1 MNQMK
6 KTTDLYF
13 PARKGGIAI
22 ILVVLLLVAGIIAAG
37 VIYSQ
42 GSQMQQKQEKLLAE
56 GYEMFN
62 AGSLEKAYPLFKE
75 ALTTFTSPLH
85 FYRRFAASESQINPD
100 EIHEIAVSVSLSI
113 AHEKFFDLQSADE
126 WVARAEEDIKHL
138 PEGERKTD
146 LTAATATARAV
157 SKLCRTYNEGDYQK
171 AMKELLEVEKIS
183 QPSDQDF
190 FIFEIR
196 FLIACGKAL
205 NEPAILNQARELL
218 FFATTDAGIDNEKTR
233 SLWGILTS

>member
-1 MNQMK
+1 MK
-6 KTTDLYF
+6 KITDRYI
-13 PARKGGIAI
+13 PARTGGIAI
-22 ILVVLLLVAGIIAAG
+22 TMVFLLLLAGLITAG

-42 GSQMQQKQEKLLAE
+42 GSQQQQQQEKLLAE

-62 AGSLEKAYPLFKE
+62 SGKLEMAYPLFKE
-75 ALTTFTSPLH
+75 ALNTFTSPLS
-85 FYRRFAASESQINPD
+85 FYRRISASEVHVNPD

-113 AHEKFFDLQSADE
+113 AHEKFFDLQTADE
-126 WVARAEEDIKHL
+126 WVKRAEEDLKQL

-146 LTAATATARAV
+146 LTATVATARAV
-157 SKLCRTYNEGDYQK
+157 SSLCKTYNEGNYEQ
-171 AMKELLEVEKIS
+171 AMKDLLEVEKIS
-183 QPSDQDF
+183 QPTDQDF

-205 NEPAILNQARELL
+205 NQPAILNQARELL

>member
-6 KTTDLYF
+6 KITDLYF
-13 PARKGGIAI
+13 PARTGGVAI
-22 ILVVLLLVAGIIAAG
+22 ILVILLLIAGLVIAG

-42 GSQMQQKQEKLLAE
+42 GSGMQQKQEKLLAQ
-56 GYEMFN
+56 GYELFN
-62 AGSLEKAYPLFKE
+62 AGNLEKAYPLFKE
-75 ALTTFTSPLH
+75 ALTTFTSPLA
-85 FYRRFAASESQINPD
+85 FYRRFAAAENQVTPD

-126 WVARAEEDIKHL
+126 WVTRAEEDLTYL
-138 PEGERKTD
+138 PEGERKSD
-146 LTAATATARAV
+146 LTATIATARAV
-157 SKLCRTYNEGDYQK
+157 SKLCKTYNEGNYEQ
-171 AMKELLEVEKIS
+171 AMKDLLEIEKIS
-183 QPSDQDF
+183 QPTDQDF

-233 SLWGILTS
+233 SLWGILTN